1 VKHKLSEEQS
11 AAVRI
16 DLGEGE
22 GAERIYERTVTR
34 DELES
39 MMAPWVDRTIDACK
53 RAMRDAARKLDGA
66 SIEAVIMVGGS
77 TRVPLVRR
85 RVGELFGVEPYTAI
99 DPDRVVALG
108 AATQAGILSGASKG
122 ALLLDVIPL
131 SLGIETVGGAVA
143 KLIMRNTTVPT
154 RATERFSTS
163 VDGQTSIKLNV
174 LQGER
179 EMVEDCRSLGEFH
192 LAGLPPMPA
201 GIPKLEVE
209 FLVDAS
215 GVLKVSAVEQRS
227 GKRASLQIV
236 PNHGLTQDEVER
248 IEQESFAHARED
260 MTRHRVVDLITNG
273 KLDLKWIGDRL
284 DRYGDRLKAE
294 ERRRLEER
302 IGELAELIR
311 SAEADWRSVDPNSLQ
326 AAKEALDAESVRLQE
341 ISITE
346 SLRENA

>member
-1 VKHKLSEEQS
+1 
-11 AAVRI
+11 
-16 DLGEGE
+16 
-22 GAERIYERTVTR
+22 
-34 DELES
+34 
-39 MMAPWVDRTIDACK
+39 
-53 RAMRDAARKLDGA
+53 
-66 SIEAVIMVGGS
+66 
-77 TRVPLVRR
+77 VPLVRR